1 MASKEYSDAARAFL
15 VSLGGLFIG
24 LCVLAAYAA
33 LLQPLPQSGQSDSLR
48 PDYLVPAAFGDD
60 ARPGAMSAD
69 EQQAIPLFGMATEPV
84 FGEVAA
90 KWRAVKADIYREE
103 GVLARCRAQLICP
116 AAAQTLLDIVAEGAH
131 HTGRVRV
138 GRINR
143 AVNLAIRPSSDEEQ
157 WGVEDRW
164 STPFETLQS
173 RRGDCED
180 FAIVKYVALLEAGL
194 PRDDVKMVILRNLFP
209 YEDHAAVAARID
221 GQWIILDNR
230 RLALVRDSD
239 MVRSIPRFV
248 LDENGVRRFV
258 RSHPAGQRPSA
269 ALSIVRAGLAS
280 S

>member
-1 MASKEYSDAARAFL
+1 MSVAPIRELFTRAVAGGHL
-15 VSLGGLFIG
+15 VG

-33 LLQPLPQSGQSDSLR
+33 LLQPLPQSRQSDSLYS
-48 PDYLVPAAFGDD
+48 DYLVAAAFGDD
-60 ARPGAMSAD
+60 ARAGDMSAD
-69 EQQAIPLFGMATEPV
+69 QQQAIPLFGMATEPV
-84 FGEVAA
+84 FGELAV
-90 KWRAVKADIYREE
+90 KWRAVEADIYREE
-103 GVLARCRAQLICP
+103 GVLARCRAQLVCP
-116 AAAQTLLDIVAEGAH
+116 AAAQTLLDIVAEGAQ

-143 AVNLAIRPSSDEEQ
+143 AVNLAIRPISDEKQ

-164 STPFETLQS
+164 SAPFETLQS

-180 FAIVKYVALLEAGL
+180 YAIVKYVALLEAGL
-194 PRDDVKMVILRNLFP
+194 PRDDVKIVILRNLFP
-209 YEDHAAVAARID
+209 YEDHAAVAARVD

-239 MVRSIPRFV
+239 MMRSIPRFV

-258 RSHPAGQRPSA
+258 QSHPVGQTPGA
-269 ALSIVRAGLAS
+269 ALPIVRAGLAS

>member
-1 MASKEYSDAARAFL
+1 VA
-15 VSLGGLFIG
+15 
-24 LCVLAAYAA
+24 
-33 LLQPLPQSGQSDSLR
+33 
-48 PDYLVPAAFGDD
+48 AAFGDD
-60 ARPGAMSAD
+60 ARPGDISAD

-90 KWRAVKADIYREE
+90 KWRAVEADISREE
-103 GVLARCRAQLICP
+103 GVLARCRAQLACP
-116 AAAQTLLDIVAEGAH
+116 APAQTLLDIVAEGADY
-131 HTGRVRV
+131 TGRVRV

-143 AVNLAIRPSSDEEQ
+143 AVNLAIRPTSDEEQ

-164 STPFETLQS
+164 SAPFETLQS

-180 FAIVKYVALLEAGL
+180 YAIVKYVALLEAGL

-209 YEDHAAVAARID
+209 HEDHAAVAARVD

-239 MVRSIPRFV
+239 MMRSIPIFV
-248 LDENGVRRFV
+248 LDENGARRFV
-258 RSHPAGQRPSA
+258 RSHPAGQAPGA
-269 ALSIVRAGLAS
+269 ALSIVRAGPVS

>member
-1 MASKEYSDAARAFL
+1 MFL
-15 VSLGGLFIG
+15 APIRGLLPCAVRGGLFVG
-24 LCVLAAYAA
+24 LCVLAATAV
-33 LLQPLPQSGQSDSLR
+33 LLQPQPQSGQSDSLQ
-48 PDYLVPAAFGDD
+48 PDYLVAAAFGDD
-60 ARPGAMSAD
+60 ARSGDMY
-69 EQQAIPLFGMATEPV
+69 EQQANPLFGMATEPV

-90 KWRAVKADIYREE
+90 KWRAVEADISREE
-103 GVLARCRAQLICP
+103 GVLARCRAQLVCP

-143 AVNLAIRPSSDEEQ
+143 AVNLAIRPISDEEQ

-164 STPFETLQS
+164 SAPFETLQS

-180 FAIVKYVALLEAGL
+180 YAIVKYIALLEAGL

-209 YEDHAAVAARID
+209 YEDHAAVAARVD

-230 RLALVRDSD
+230 HLTLVRDGD
-239 MVRSIPRFV
+239 MMRSIPRFV
-248 LDENGVRRFV
+248 LDENGARRFV
-258 RSHPAGQRPSA
+258 RSHPVGQTPGA
-269 ALSIVRAGLAS
+269 TLSIARSGLAS